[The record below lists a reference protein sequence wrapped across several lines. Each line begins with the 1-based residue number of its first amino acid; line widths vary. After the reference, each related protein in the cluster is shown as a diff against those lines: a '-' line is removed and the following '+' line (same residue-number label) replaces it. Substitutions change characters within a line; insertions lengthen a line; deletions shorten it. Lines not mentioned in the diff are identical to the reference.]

1 MGRRSIASA
10 AIAGAGSL
18 LAGLGAPKVIDGLP
32 AWVSPG
38 LLGLGILL
46 LLVAAGLRFIRTGK
60 PQEDGG
66 MSAATTGPRSPATN
80 ISNARDIYI
89 NSTLASINPPIAES
103 PAGAGERPASVQQ
116 PPPEALVPDFFLGQ
130 LVARLLIHQ
139 GKVPDDA
146 KEAEAYFLRMELEIA
161 DKVYQRNIA
170 VWGRKGTEP
179 AARLSKHDLHL
190 VRIDARQCR
199 LLLQREEGKPLFVYH
214 HVTFNRGQVD
224 EAWPEVT
231 QND

>member
-1 MGRRSIASA
+1 MPIVFPHVEPWVAKYMLWFA
-10 AIAGAGSL
+10 VFLLVGAVAL
-18 LAGLGAPKVIDGLP
+18 
-32 AWVSPG
+32 W
-38 LLGLGILL
+38 LLGLRRLATDGAISQASLG
-46 LLVAAGLRFIRTGK
+46 AQSPNIGLTG
-60 PQEDGG
+60 GNV
-66 MSAATTGPRSPATN
+66 TINYGP
-80 ISNARDIYI
+80 
-89 NSTLASINPPIAES
+89 
-103 PAGAGERPASVQQ
+103 PAGPLAAPYRYSLDHVDALAGAILGAK
-116 PPPEALVPDFFLGQ
+116 PEALVPDFFLGQ